1 MRRGA
6 FDWRNDR
13 ATQQALR
20 SNDNRNDKVL
30 ARNRLRIII
39 RNRSSKVAAALL
51 AREWMCIENE
61 GEREADLVEGRVTQ
75 TRNIVPN
82 TATLEN
88 RNCAV

>member
-13 ATQQALR
+13 ATRQALR

-39 RNRSSKVAAALL
+39 RNRSSKVAEALL

-61 GEREADLVEGRVTQ
+61 GKREVDLVEGRVTQ